1 MVAPRCDWLAAAKI
15 KNTKRATLIITFLE
29 VEEQEAKKKNCHSCL
44 IKLSSDRVTF
54 LVQNSK
60 WVI

>member
-29 VEEQEAKKKNCHSCL
+29 VEEQEAKKKKKNNLSFL
-44 IKLSSDRVTF
+44 FDQIIK
-54 LVQNSK
+54 
-60 WVI
+60 